1 MSGSPTI
8 NRENRSTSRRSGK
21 EGENIPERTGK
32 DPERKREE
40 SISIA

>member
-1 MSGSPTI
+1 MIDPHRGQAK
-8 NRENRSTSRRSGK
+8 K
-21 EGENIPERTGK
+21 EGENISETTGK

>member
-1 MSGSPTI
+1 MTI
-8 NRENRSTSRRSGK
+8 NREDRSTSRIRGK
-21 EGENIPERTGK
+21 EGENISETTRK

>member
-1 MSGSPTI
+1 MIDPHRGQAKK
-8 NRENRSTSRRSGK
+8 RGK
-21 EGENIPERTGK
+21 NIPERIGK